1 MTATAE
7 KLDIPDTAEIPGV
20 TRPMTYEEYVRSPE
34 ERARYDI
41 LEGYKVYR
49 RYGKEEM
56 AAPTRQH
63 QRLVRRIA
71 RLLEDFAAVGNLG
84 ECFVA
89 PCDVLI
95 RHIPL
100 KARQPDV
107 LLISRERLDQNPPD
121 DSATPLDPA
130 PELVV
135 EIISPSERPGQRTA
149 KLADYRSVDVKE
161 VWQVFAEAKT
171 IEVVALTEDA
181 IEVVGTYK
189 SGASVVSVTFPDLT
203 VAVDALFA
211 E

>member
-1 MTATAE
+1 MTATLE
-7 KLDIPDTAEIPGV
+7 KLEASEISDIPGV
-20 TRPMTYEEYVRSPE
+20 TRPMTYEEYLRSPE
-34 ERARYDI
+34 EWARYDI

-56 AAPTRQH
+56 ASPTRQH

-107 LLISRERLDQNPPD
+107 LLISRERLEQNPPD
-121 DSATPLDPA
+121 DSAVPLDPA

-149 KLADYRSVDVKE
+149 KLADYRSVDVRE
-161 VWQVFAEAKT
+161 VWQVFADAKT

-181 IEVVGTYK
+181 IETVGTYK
-189 SGASVVSVTFPDLT
+189 SGESVVSVAFPGLT
-203 VAVDALFA
+203 VAVDALF
-211 E
+211 EE

>member
-1 MTATAE
+1 MTAILE
-7 KLDIPDTAEIPGV
+7 KLEASESSEIPGV
-20 TRPMTYEEYVRSPE
+20 TRPMTYEEYVNSPE

-49 RYGKEEM
+49 RYGKEKM
-56 AAPTRQH
+56 ASPTRQH

-71 RLLEDFAAVGNLG
+71 RLLEDFASVGNVG

-107 LLISRERLDQNPPD
+107 LLISRERLEQNPPD
-121 DSATPLDPA
+121 DSAAPRNPA

-181 IEVVGTYK
+181 IETVGTYK
-189 SGASVVSVTFPDLT
+189 SGESIVSAAFASLSVP
-203 VAVDALFA
+203 VDAIF
-211 E
+211 ED

>member
-1 MTATAE
+1 MTAIAE
-7 KLDIPDTAEIPGV
+7 KLEASEISDIPGV
-20 TRPMTYEEYVRSPE
+20 TRPMTYEEYIRSPE

-71 RLLEDFAAVGNLG
+71 RLLEDFAAVDNLG

-107 LLISRERLDQNPPD
+107 LLISRARLEQNPPD
-121 DSATPLDPA
+121 DSAAPLDPA

-161 VWQVFAEAKT
+161 VWQVFADAKT

-181 IEVVGTYK
+181 IETVGTYK
-189 SGASVVSVTFPDLT
+189 SGESVVSVAFPDLT
-203 VAVDALFA
+203 VAVDALF
-211 E
+211 EE

>member
-1 MTATAE
+1 MTAIAE
-7 KLDIPDTAEIPGV
+7 KLEVSEIPGV
-20 TRPMTYEEYVRSPE
+20 TRPMTYEEYLRSPE

-41 LEGYKVYR
+41 LDGYKVYR

-56 AAPTRQH
+56 ASPTRQH

-71 RLLEDFAAVGNLG
+71 RQFEDFVAAGLLG

-100 KARQPDV
+100 KSRQPDV
-107 LLISRERLDQNPPD
+107 LLISQERLGQNLPD
-121 DSATPLDPA
+121 DSPAPLDPA

-149 KLADYRSVDVKE
+149 KLSDYHHVDVRE
-161 VWQVFAEAKT
+161 VWQVFAETKT
-171 IEVVALTEDA
+171 IEVISLTDDA
-181 IEVVGTYK
+181 IETVGTYK
-189 SGASVVSVTFPDLT
+189 SGESVVSVTFPGLI
-203 VAVDALFA
+203 VAVDALF
-211 E
+211 EE

>member
-1 MTATAE
+1 MTAIAE
-7 KLDIPDTAEIPGV
+7 KLEASEISDIPGV
-20 TRPMTYEEYVRSPE
+20 TRPMTYEEYIRSPE

-63 QRLVRRIA
+63 QNIQ
-71 RLLEDFAAVGNLG
+71 GNLYVALRHHAMSTQSAKA
-84 ECFVA
+84 FLA

-107 LLISRERLDQNPPD
+107 LLISRERLEQNKPD
-121 DSATPLDPA
+121 DSAAPLDPA

-149 KLADYRSVDVKE
+149 KLADYRSVEVKE
-161 VWQVFAEAKT
+161 VWQVFADAKT

-181 IEVVGTYK
+181 IETVGTYK
-189 SGASVVSVTFPDLT
+189 SGDNVVSVAFPELV
-203 VAVDALFA
+203 VAVDALF
-211 E
+211 EE

>member
-1 MTATAE
+1 MTAIAE
-7 KLDIPDTAEIPGV
+7 KLETSEIPDIPGV
-20 TRPMTYEEYVRSPE
+20 TRPMTYEEYIRSPE

-41 LEGYKVYR
+41 LEGYKIYR

-71 RLLEDFAAVGNLG
+71 RLLEDFAAVDNLG

-107 LLISRERLDQNPPD
+107 LLISSARLEQNPPD
-121 DSATPLDPA
+121 DSAAPLDPA

-161 VWQVFAEAKT
+161 VWQVFADAKT

-181 IEVVGTYK
+181 IETVGTYK
-189 SGASVVSVTFPDLT
+189 SGESVLSVAFPDLV
-203 VAVDALFA
+203 VAVDALF
-211 E
+211 EE

>member
-1 MTATAE
+1 MTAIAE
-7 KLDIPDTAEIPGV
+7 NIAASEIPGV
-20 TRPMTYEEYVRSPE
+20 TRAMTYEEYLRSPE

-56 AAPTRQH
+56 ASPTRQH
-63 QRLVRRIA
+63 QNIQ
-71 RLLEDFAAVGNLG
+71 GNLYIALRHYATSTQSAKA
-84 ECFVA
+84 FLA

-107 LLISRERLDQNPPD
+107 LLISRERLEQNPPD
-121 DSATPLDPA
+121 DSAAPLDPA

-149 KLADYRSVDVKE
+149 KLADYRSVDVRE
-161 VWQVFAEAKT
+161 VWQVFAEVKT

-181 IEVVGTYK
+181 IETIGIYK
-189 SGASVVSVTFPDLT
+189 SGESVVSVAFPSLT
-203 VAVDALFA
+203 VAVDALF
-211 E
+211 EE